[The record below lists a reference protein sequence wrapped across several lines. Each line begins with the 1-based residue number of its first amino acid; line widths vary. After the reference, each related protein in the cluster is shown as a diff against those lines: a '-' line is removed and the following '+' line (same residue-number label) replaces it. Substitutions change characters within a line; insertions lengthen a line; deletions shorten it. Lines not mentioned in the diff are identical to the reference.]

1 MVLYDGGDNYA
12 IRRVHPNLIDTEGM
26 LLSTNMTDIKGNYPY
41 LTELEGVKKEGEIF
55 YQYYFKKNKSDV
67 ISEKVTYAKL
77 YKEYNWI
84 IAMGVHLDDV
94 QAYVDI
100 TSKESEQVI
109 LKMISHLVL
118 WVLGIIILGLIF
130 LTLSEKW
137 YYKNYNKKM
146 KEEIYIDSLTKI
158 YNRRAAIS
166 YINLAFKNFKKNGL
180 SSAIIMI
187 DVDDFKKIN
196 DTYGHDQGDIVLT
209 KITEMLNK
217 HIRSTD
223 ILCRW
228 GGEEL
233 LLICDGLKMDD
244 VVPFTNKLLDT
255 VAQVEY
261 EYNEQKYHTTISMGV
276 SYFENSD
283 QDSSFSIKRADIALY
298 NAKKQGKNKA
308 CM

>member
-55 YQYYFKKNKSDV
+55 YQYYFKKNNSDV

-100 TSKESEQVI
+100 TAKESEQVI
-109 LKMISHLVL
+109 LKMVTHIVL
-118 WVLGIIILGLIF
+118 WILGIFICGLIF
-130 LTLSEKW
+130 LTLLEKW
-137 YYKNYNKKM
+137 YYKNSHKKL
-146 KEEIYIDSLTKI
+146 KEEIYMDPLTKV
-158 YNRRAAIS
+158 YNRRAATD
-166 YINLAFKNFKKNGL
+166 YINLAFKNFKKTAL
-180 SSAIIMI
+180 SSAIIII
-187 DVDDFKKIN
+187 DVDDFKKVN
-196 DTYGHDQGDIVLT
+196 DTYGHDQGDIVLIN
-209 KITEMLNK
+209 ITEMLNK

-228 GGEEL
+228 GGEEF
-233 LLICDGLKMDD
+233 LLICEGLKIDD
-244 VVPFTNKLLDT
+244 VVQFTNTLLDT

-261 EYNEQKYHTTISMGV
+261 KCNEQKYHTTISMGV

-283 QDSSFSIKRADIALY
+283 KDSSYSIKRADIALY